1 MFTFTDR
8 AADDAL
14 LASSSLDELAQ
25 YGRDALRL
33 SNQAQAVAM
42 QIARQ
47 IGQSTYNERIT
58 GYNDYAPNRIRN
70 AADKA
75 AIGEISLQLGIARTK
90 AGEWVH
96 LDELLDEHPKI
107 RDAFRAGDLSPHR
120 LGVAIRAAA
129 TGPTGDLRARLA
141 ELTDNTDTTDTDT
154 DDEDLTLDFD
164 DDTDNAGTDDAG
176 TDDAGTDDDGT
187 DDDAGDG
194 AAETDPA
201 DDEPWDFDDVVLDLA
216 SRPTTDT
223 ALQADLDAIIITL
236 DPDRAVQSHDDIA
249 DLFGDVKIGAEA
261 FGHMT
266 VDACIPAEHG
276 VHLRDRISA
285 LISRRV
291 CRRDG
296 RSIKAQRVAA
306 FAEIIKAPGAT
317 LRCHCGDDT
326 CPATQTRTSNPTPA
340 TTPSSVAD
348 SERESSVT
356 GRDRDSS
363 VDTSRAGDSNAP
375 VDTADEPAVGGP
387 DAAEEQPITLAD
399 LDDDSDIDSDVEP
412 TAESRRDFITA
423 PRAEHDTDGADAEA
437 TDASDAD
444 DADDADTEV
453 TTAAEVELTTD
464 DEHAEDTADAA
475 VADDSDN
482 DPADTDPDSD
492 TDSDTNEGLV
502 VPGLTLLRDPTG
514 LDPTRLMGYG
524 AIDPAHAA
532 RLAPHATTITA
543 PPSETRTASGLT
555 IFGNQTPAPPI
566 DPTGHGGFATPP
578 PGALTYAPSAALRAE
593 IIQLD
598 RRCRYPYCGRPSEE
612 CELDHLHKFLHA
624 DPLAGGWT
632 VAFNLAPL
640 CRPDHD
646 RKHDGPWL
654 PTMHTDRTITW
665 RNARTGQTI
674 VTYPR

>member
-1 MFTFTDR
+1 
-8 AADDAL
+8 
-14 LASSSLDELAQ
+14 
-25 YGRDALRL
+25 
-33 SNQAQAVAM
+33 M

-58 GYNDYAPNRIRN
+58 GYNDYVPNRIRN

-75 AIGEISLQLGIARTK
+75 AKGEISLQLGISRRQAS
-90 AGEWVH
+90 EWVG

-107 RDAFRAGDLSPHR
+107 RDAFRAGDLRPHR
-120 LGVAIRAAA
+120 LGVAIRGAA
-129 TGPTGDLRARLA
+129 TGPTGDLRARLGELAGNA
-141 ELTDNTDTTDTDT
+141 ETTDKPDT
-154 DDEDLTLDFD
+154 ESKDVEEELTLDLD
-164 DDTDNAGTDDAG
+164 DPAADLDPDTDGDSTDDVG
-176 TDDAGTDDDGT
+176 SDE
-187 DDDAGDG
+187 AGD
-194 AAETDPA
+194 AAADTDPDPVTDNPA
-201 DDEPWDFDDVVLDLA
+201 DEDEPWDFDDVVLDLA

-223 ALQADLDAIIITL
+223 ALRDDLDAIIISL
-236 DPDRAVQSHDDIA
+236 DPDRAAETREDIT
-249 DLFGDVKIGAEA
+249 DLFGDVTIGAEA

-306 FAEIIKAPGAT
+306 FAEIIKAPGAK

-326 CPATQTRTSNPTPA
+326 CPARQTRTNNPAPA
-340 TTPSSVAD
+340 TTPGSVTD
-348 SERESSVT
+348 SVRESSV
-356 GRDRDSS
+356 DSS
-363 VDTSRAGDSNAP
+363 TADDASASGQS
-375 VDTADEPAVGGP
+375 ADEPAMGGP

-399 LDDDSDIDSDVEP
+399 IDADRDIEGESEQSDTGSDHAEADHVAPFPEP
-412 TAESRRDFITA
+412 RRDFITA
-423 PRAEHDTDGADAEA
+423 PPAEH
-437 TDASDAD
+437 
-444 DADDADTEV
+444 
-453 TTAAEVELTTD
+453 
-464 DEHAEDTADAA
+464 DAA
-475 VADDSDN
+475 VAD
-482 DPADTDPDSD
+482 AHTDSD
-492 TDSDTNEGLV
+492 TDSDSDLV

-514 LDPTRLMGYG
+514 LDPARLMGYG

-532 RLAPHATTITA
+532 RIAPHASTITA
-543 PPSETRTASGLT
+543 RPSETRTASGLI
-555 IFGNQTPAPPI
+555 IFGNRTPAPPI

-578 PGALTYAPSAALRAE
+578 PGALTYKPSAALRAE

-612 CELDHLHKFLHA
+612 CELDHLHKFCHA

-646 RKHDGPWL
+646 RKHDGPWI

>member
-25 YGRDALRL
+25 YGRDLLRL
-33 SNQAQAVAM
+33 SNQAQAIAM

-47 IGQSTYNERIT
+47 IGQSTYNERLA
-58 GYNDYAPNRIRN
+58 GYNDFVPNRIRN

-75 AIGEISLQLGIARTK
+75 AKGEISLQLGISRRQ
-90 AGEWVH
+90 AGEWVG

-107 RDAFRAGDLSPHR
+107 RDAFRAGDLRPHR
-120 LGVAIRAAA
+120 LGVAIRGAA
-129 TGPTGDLRARLA
+129 TGPTGDLRERLA
-141 ELTDNTDTTDTDT
+141 DLVDNAHTDEPASKDV
-154 DDEDLTLDFD
+154 EEELTLDLD
-164 DDTDNAGTDDAG
+164 DPAADLDAG
-176 TDDAGTDDDGT
+176 TDGERTDGDGSDGDGT
-187 DDDAGDG
+187 DDGGSDDA
-194 AAETDPA
+194 ASETDPA
-201 DDEPWDFDDVVLDLA
+201 ATDPAATDDPAAVDADEDEPWDFDDVVLDLA

-223 ALQADLDAIIITL
+223 ALRDDLDAIIISL
-236 DPDRAVQSHDDIA
+236 DPDRAAEAHDDIT
-249 DLFGDVKIGAEA
+249 DLFGDVTIGNEA

-306 FAEIIKAPGAT
+306 FAEIIKAPGAK

-326 CPATQTRTSNPTPA
+326 CPARQTRTNNPTPA
-340 TTPSSVAD
+340 TAPTPSAGD
-348 SERESSVT
+348 SSV
-356 GRDRDSS
+356 RDSS
-363 VDTSRAGDSNAP
+363 VDTTTADDTNTA
-375 VDTADEPAVGGP
+375 DQTADEPAMGGP

-399 LDDDSDIDSDVEP
+399 IDEDTAVDSDSDSDSNIDNNGESSQSGTGTNAVD
-412 TAESRRDFITA
+412 TAQDVAPSPKPRREFITA
-423 PRAEHDTDGADAEA
+423 PPAEHDADVADAEP
-437 TDASDAD
+437 
-444 DADDADTEV
+444 
-453 TTAAEVELTTD
+453 
-464 DEHAEDTADAA
+464 
-475 VADDSDN
+475 ADDSVE
-482 DPADTDPDSD
+482 TDSDSDSDSD
-492 TDSDTNEGLV
+492 TDSDLI
-502 VPGLTLLRDPTG
+502 VPGLTLLHDPTG

-532 RLAPHATTITA
+532 RIAPHATTITA
-543 PPSETRTASGLT
+543 RPSEIRTASGLI
-555 IFGNQTPAPPI
+555 IFGNRTPAPPI

-578 PGALTYAPSAALRAE
+578 PGALTYRPSAALRAE

-612 CELDHLHKFLHA
+612 CELDHLLKFCHA
-624 DPLAGGWT
+624 DPVAGGWT
-632 VAFNLAPL
+632 VGFNLAPL

-646 RKHDGPWL
+646 RKHDGPWI
-654 PTMHTDRTITW
+654 PTMHTDRTISW

>member
-1 MFTFTDR
+1 VFTFTDR

-25 YGRDALRL
+25 YGRDLLRL
-33 SNQAQAVAM
+33 SNQAQALAM

-58 GYNDYAPNRIRN
+58 GYNDYVPNRIRN

-75 AIGEISLQLGIARTK
+75 AKGEISLQLGISRRQAS
-90 AGEWVH
+90 EWVG

-107 RDAFRAGDLSPHR
+107 RDAFRAGDLRPHR
-120 LGVAIRAAA
+120 LGVAIRGAA
-129 TGPTGDLRARLA
+129 TGPTGDLRARLGELAGNA
-141 ELTDNTDTTDTDT
+141 ETTDKPDT
-154 DDEDLTLDFD
+154 ESKDVEEELTLDLD
-164 DDTDNAGTDDAG
+164 DPAADLDPDTDGDSTDDVG
-176 TDDAGTDDDGT
+176 SDE
-187 DDDAGDG
+187 AGD
-194 AAETDPA
+194 AAADTDPDPVTDNPA
-201 DDEPWDFDDVVLDLA
+201 DEDEPWDFDDVVLDLA

-223 ALQADLDAIIITL
+223 ALRDDLDAIIISL
-236 DPDRAVQSHDDIA
+236 DPDRAAETREDIT
-249 DLFGDVKIGAEA
+249 DLFGDVTIGAEA

-306 FAEIIKAPGAT
+306 FAEIIKAPGAK

-326 CPATQTRTSNPTPA
+326 CPARQTRTNNPAPA
-340 TTPSSVAD
+340 TTPGSVTD
-348 SERESSVT
+348 SVRESSV
-356 GRDRDSS
+356 DSS
-363 VDTSRAGDSNAP
+363 TADDASASGQS
-375 VDTADEPAVGGP
+375 ADEPAMGGP

-399 LDDDSDIDSDVEP
+399 IDADRDIEGESEQSDTGSDHAEADHVAPFPEP
-412 TAESRRDFITA
+412 RRDFITA
-423 PRAEHDTDGADAEA
+423 PPAEH
-437 TDASDAD
+437 
-444 DADDADTEV
+444 
-453 TTAAEVELTTD
+453 
-464 DEHAEDTADAA
+464 DAA
-475 VADDSDN
+475 VAD
-482 DPADTDPDSD
+482 AHTDSD
-492 TDSDTNEGLV
+492 TDSDSDLV

-514 LDPTRLMGYG
+514 LDPARLMGYG

-532 RLAPHATTITA
+532 RIAPHASTITA
-543 PPSETRTASGLT
+543 RPSETRTASGLI
-555 IFGNQTPAPPI
+555 IFGNRTPAPPI

-578 PGALTYAPSAALRAE
+578 PGALTYKPSAALRAE

-612 CELDHLHKFLHA
+612 CELDHLHKFCHA

-646 RKHDGPWL
+646 RKHDGPWI

>member
-25 YGRDALRL
+25 HGRDLLRL
-33 SNQAQAVAM
+33 SNQAQAIAM

-47 IGQSTYNERIT
+47 IGQSTYNERLA
-58 GYNDYAPNRIRN
+58 GYNDFVPNRVRN

-75 AIGEISLQLGIARTK
+75 AKGEISLQLGISRRQ
-90 AGEWVH
+90 AGEWVG

-107 RDAFRAGDLSPHR
+107 RDAFRAGDLRPHR
-120 LGVAIRAAA
+120 LGVAIRGAA
-129 TGPTGDLRARLA
+129 TGPTGDLRARLGELADNA
-141 ELTDNTDTTDTDT
+141 ETTDEPDT
-154 DDEDLTLDFD
+154 ESKDVDEELTLDLD
-164 DDTDNAGTDDAG
+164 DPESDLDAG
-176 TDDAGTDDDGT
+176 TDGERTDGDGT
-187 DDDAGDG
+187 DDGGSDDA
-194 AAETDPA
+194 ASETDPA
-201 DDEPWDFDDVVLDLA
+201 ATDDPAADDADEDEPWDFDDVVLDLA

-223 ALQADLDAIIITL
+223 ALRDDLDAIIISL
-236 DPDRAVQSHDDIA
+236 DPDRAAQTRDDIT
-249 DLFGDVKIGAEA
+249 DLFGNVTIGNEA

-285 LISRRV
+285 LIGRRV

-306 FAEIIKAPGAT
+306 FAEIIKAPGAK

-326 CPATQTRTSNPTPA
+326 CPARQTRTSSRGQA
-340 TTPSSVAD
+340 TDSTSSSVTD
-348 SERESSVT
+348 SERTDSE
-356 GRDRDSS
+356 RDSS
-363 VDTSRAGDSNAP
+363 VDTSTADEASASGQ
-375 VDTADEPAVGGP
+375 TADEPETGGP

-399 LDDDSDIDSDVEP
+399 LDDDTAVDSDSDSNIDNNG
-412 TAESRRDFITA
+412 ESSQSGTGTHADDTTQDAAPSPKPRREFITA
-423 PRAEHDTDGADAEA
+423 PPAEHDTDVADAEPA
-437 TDASDAD
+437 DDSAETDSDSDSDAD
-444 DADDADTEV
+444 AD
-453 TTAAEVELTTD
+453 
-464 DEHAEDTADAA
+464 
-475 VADDSDN
+475 
-482 DPADTDPDSD
+482 P
-492 TDSDTNEGLV
+492 GLV
-502 VPGLTLLRDPTG
+502 VPGLTLLHDPTG

-532 RLAPHATTITA
+532 RIAPHATTITA
-543 PPSETRTASGLT
+543 RPSETRTASGLI
-555 IFGNQTPAPPI
+555 IFGNRTPAPPI

-578 PGALTYAPSAALRAE
+578 PGALTYRPSAALRAE

-612 CELDHLHKFLHA
+612 CELDHLHKFCHA

-646 RKHDGPWL
+646 RKHDGPWI

-665 RNARTGQTI
+665 RNARTGQII

>member
-14 LASSSLDELAQ
+14 LASSSLGELAQ
-25 YGRDALRL
+25 HGRDLLRL
-33 SNQAQAVAM
+33 SNQAQALAM

-47 IGQSTYNERIT
+47 IGQSTYNERLA
-58 GYNDYAPNRIRN
+58 GYNDFVPNRVRN

-75 AIGEISLQLGIARTK
+75 AKGEISLQLGISRRQ
-90 AGEWVH
+90 AGEWVG

-107 RDAFRAGDLSPHR
+107 RDAFRAGDLRPHR
-120 LGVAIRAAA
+120 LGVAIRGAA
-129 TGPTGDLRARLA
+129 TGPTGDLRERLA
-141 ELTDNTDTTDTDT
+141 DLADNAHTDEPDSKDV
-154 DDEDLTLDFD
+154 EEELTLDLD
-164 DDTDNAGTDDAG
+164 DPAADLDPGTDG
-176 TDDAGTDDDGT
+176 ERTDGDGSDGDGT
-187 DDDAGDG
+187 DDGGSDDA
-194 AAETDPA
+194 ASETDPA
-201 DDEPWDFDDVVLDLA
+201 ATDDPAADDADEDEPWDFDDVVLDLA

-223 ALQADLDAIIITL
+223 ALRDDLDAIIISL
-236 DPDRAVQSHDDIA
+236 DPDRAAETRDDIT
-249 DLFGDVKIGAEA
+249 DLFGDVTIGNEA

-285 LISRRV
+285 LIGRRV

-306 FAEIIKAPGAT
+306 FAEIIKAPGAK

-326 CPATQTRTSNPTPA
+326 CPATPTRTNNPAPA
-340 TTPSSVAD
+340 TTPSP
-348 SERESSVT
+348 VT
-356 GRDRDSS
+356 GGVRDSS
-363 VDTSRAGDSNAP
+363 VDTT
-375 VDTADEPAVGGP
+375 TADNTAASGQTTVEPVLGGP

-399 LDDDSDIDSDVEP
+399 IDDHIDIDRDNDNDNENGEIGQSGTGIDADD
-412 TAESRRDFITA
+412 TAEDAPSPGSRRDFITA
-423 PRAEHDTDGADAEA
+423 PPAEH
-437 TDASDAD
+437 
-444 DADDADTEV
+444 
-453 TTAAEVELTTD
+453 
-464 DEHAEDTADAA
+464 
-475 VADDSDN
+475 
-482 DPADTDPDSD
+482 DPADTDTDTD
-492 TDSDTNEGLV
+492 TDTETDSDLI

-532 RLAPHATTITA
+532 RIAPHATTITA
-543 PPSETRTASGLT
+543 RPSETRTASGLI
-555 IFGNQTPAPPI
+555 IFGNRAPAPPI

-578 PGALTYAPSAALRAE
+578 PGALTYKPSAALRAE

-612 CELDHLHKFLHA
+612 CELDHLLKFCHA
-624 DPLAGGWT
+624 DPVAGGWT

-646 RKHDGPWL
+646 RKHDGPWI
-654 PTMHTDRTITW
+654 PTMHTDRTISW
-665 RNARTGQTI
+665 RNARTGQVI

>member
-25 YGRDALRL
+25 YGRDLLRL
-33 SNQAQAVAM
+33 SNQAQALAM

-47 IGQSTYNERIT
+47 IGQSTYNERLA
-58 GYNDYAPNRIRN
+58 GYNDFVPNRVRN

-75 AIGEISLQLGIARTK
+75 AKGEISLQLGISRRQ
-90 AGEWVH
+90 AGEWVG

-107 RDAFRAGDLSPHR
+107 RDAFRAGDLRPHR
-120 LGVAIRAAA
+120 LGVAIRGAA
-129 TGPTGDLRARLA
+129 TGPTGDLRARLGELADNA
-141 ELTDNTDTTDTDT
+141 ETTDEPDT
-154 DDEDLTLDFD
+154 DADSKDVEEELTLDLD
-164 DDTDNAGTDDAG
+164 DPEADLGADSDDAGTDGEGTDDTDNA
-176 TDDAGTDDDGT
+176 
-187 DDDAGDG
+187 

-201 DDEPWDFDDVVLDLA
+201 TADDPDDDPWDFDDVVLDLA

-223 ALQADLDAIIITL
+223 ALRDDLDAIIISL
-236 DPDRAVQSHDDIA
+236 DPDRAAQTRDDIA
-249 DLFGDVKIGAEA
+249 DLFGDVTIGAEA

-306 FAEIIKAPGAT
+306 FAEIIKAPGAK

-326 CPATQTRTSNPTPA
+326 CPAKQTWTSNRAQA
-340 TTPSSVAD
+340 TDATPSVGD
-348 SERESSVT
+348 SSF
-356 GRDRDSS
+356 RDSS
-363 VDTSRAGDSNAP
+363 VDASTADDASASGQ
-375 VDTADEPAVGGP
+375 TADEPETGGP

-399 LDDDSDIDSDVEP
+399 LDADTDVDSRDSDSNIDNDDNIGASIQSGTGIDADDTAQNVEP
-412 TAESRRDFITA
+412 CPKPRRESITA
-423 PRAEHDTDGADAEA
+423 PPAEHDLADTDADAE
-437 TDASDAD
+437 S
-444 DADDADTEV
+444 
-453 TTAAEVELTTD
+453 
-464 DEHAEDTADAA
+464 
-475 VADDSDN
+475 N
-482 DPADTDPDSD
+482 PDSG
-492 TDSDTNEGLV
+492 TDSDLV
-502 VPGLTLLRDPTG
+502 VPGLTLLHDPTG

-532 RLAPHATTITA
+532 RIAPHATTITA
-543 PPSETRTASGLT
+543 RPSETRTASGLI
-555 IFGNQTPAPPI
+555 IFGNRTPAPPI
-566 DPTGHGGFATPP
+566 DLTGHGGFATPP
-578 PGALTYAPSAALRAE
+578 PGALTYRPSAALRAE

-598 RRCRYPYCGRPSEE
+598 RRCRYPYCGRRSEE
-612 CELDHLHKFLHA
+612 CELDHLLKFCHA
-624 DPLAGGWT
+624 DPVAGGWT

-646 RKHDGPWL
+646 RKHDGPWI

-665 RNARTGQTI
+665 RNARTGQVI

>member
-14 LASSSLDELAQ
+14 LATSSLDELAQ

-47 IGQSTYNERIT
+47 IGQSTYNERLT
-58 GYNDYAPNRIRN
+58 GYNDYVPNRIRN

-120 LGVAIRAAA
+120 LGVAIRGAA

-141 ELTDNTDTTDTDT
+141 ELTDTADTTDTDT
-154 DDEDLTLDFD
+154 DTDEDLTLDFD
-164 DDTDNAGTDDAG
+164 TENAGTDDAG
-176 TDDAGTDDDGT
+176 TDDAGTDDDAG
-187 DDDAGDG
+187 DAGDG
-194 AAETDPA
+194 AADTDPT

-236 DPDRAVQSHDDIA
+236 DPDRAVEAHDDIA
-249 DLFGDVKIGAEA
+249 DLFGDVKIGSEA

-276 VHLRDRISA
+276 VHLRDRIGA

-306 FAEIIKAPGAT
+306 FAEIIKAPGAK

-326 CPATQTRTSNPTPA
+326 CPATQTRTNNPASA
-340 TTPSSVAD
+340 TTPSAGDNSV
-348 SERESSVT
+348 
-356 GRDRDSS
+356 RDSS
-363 VDTSRAGDSNAP
+363 VDTSTGGDATAP
-375 VDTADEPAVGGP
+375 VDTTDEPAMGGP

-399 LDDDSDIDSDVEP
+399 LDDHRDIDSDIAP

-423 PRAEHDTDGADAEA
+423 PRAEHDTDGADAEP
-437 TDASDAD
+437 TDDPDANST
-444 DADDADTEV
+444 DDADTDN
-453 TTAAEVELTTD
+453 TAAPAAELTTD
-464 DEHAEDTADAA
+464 AEHAEDTADAA
-475 VADDSDN
+475 VADDSDD

-502 VPGLTLLRDPTG
+502 VPGLTLLHDPTG

-532 RLAPHATTITA
+532 RIAPHATTITA
-543 PPSETRTASGLT
+543 PPSETRTASGLI
-555 IFGNQTPAPPI
+555 IFGNRTPAPPI
-566 DPTGHGGFATPP
+566 DPTGHGGYATPP

-665 RNARTGQTI
+665 RNARTGQCI

>member
-25 YGRDALRL
+25 YGRDLLRL
-33 SNQAQAVAM
+33 SNQAQAIAM

-47 IGQSTYNERIT
+47 IGQSTYNERLA
-58 GYNDYAPNRIRN
+58 GYNDFVPNRIRN

-75 AIGEISLQLGIARTK
+75 AKGEISLQLGVSRRQ
-90 AGEWVH
+90 AGEWVS

-107 RDAFRAGDLSPHR
+107 RDAFRAGDLRPHR
-120 LGVAIRAAA
+120 LGVAIRGAA
-129 TGPTGDLRARLA
+129 TGPTGDLRARLGELADNA
-141 ELTDNTDTTDTDT
+141 ETTDETDTDT
-154 DDEDLTLDFD
+154 DNVDEELTLDLD
-164 DDTDNAGTDDAG
+164 DPESDLDPGTDGDG
-176 TDDAGTDDDGT
+176 SDGDGT
-187 DDDAGDG
+187 DDGGSDDA
-194 AAETDPA
+194 ASETDPA
-201 DDEPWDFDDVVLDLA
+201 ATDDPAGDDADEDEPWDFDDVVLDLA

-223 ALQADLDAIIITL
+223 ALRDDLDAIIISL
-236 DPDRAVQSHDDIA
+236 DPDRAAETRDDIT
-249 DLFGDVKIGAEA
+249 DLFGDVTIGNEA

-285 LISRRV
+285 LIGRRV

-306 FAEIIKAPGAT
+306 FAEIIKAPGAK

-326 CPATQTRTSNPTPA
+326 CPTRQTRTSSRGQTTDA
-340 TTPSSVAD
+340 TPSLVTD
-348 SERESSVT
+348 GER
-356 GRDRDSS
+356 DAS
-363 VDTSRAGDSNAP
+363 VDTSTADEASASGQ
-375 VDTADEPAVGGP
+375 TADEPATGGP

-399 LDDDSDIDSDVEP
+399 IDADRDIEGESEQSGTGIDADD
-412 TAESRRDFITA
+412 TAEDVAPSPEPRRDFITA
-423 PRAEHDTDGADAEA
+423 PPTDHDATADGAA
-437 TDASDAD
+437 AD
-444 DADDADTEV
+444 NSA
-453 TTAAEVELTTD
+453 
-464 DEHAEDTADAA
+464 
-475 VADDSDN
+475 DSD
-482 DPADTDPDSD
+482 SD
-492 TDSDTNEGLV
+492 LI

-532 RLAPHATTITA
+532 RIAPHATTVTA
-543 PPSETRTASGLT
+543 RPSETRTASGLI
-555 IFGNQTPAPPI
+555 IFGNRTPAPPI

-578 PGALTYAPSAALRAE
+578 PGALTYKPSAALRAE

-612 CELDHLHKFLHA
+612 CELDHLSKFCHA
-624 DPLAGGWT
+624 DPVAGGWT

-646 RKHDGPWL
+646 RKHDGPWI

-665 RNARTGQTI
+665 RNARTGQII

>member
-1 MFTFTDR
+1 VFTFTDR

-25 YGRDALRL
+25 HGRDLLRL
-33 SNQAQAVAM
+33 SNQAQAIAM

-47 IGQSTYNERIT
+47 IGQSTYNERLA
-58 GYNDYAPNRIRN
+58 GYNDFVPNRIRN

-75 AIGEISLQLGIARTK
+75 AKGEISLQLGISRRQ
-90 AGEWVH
+90 AGEWVS

-107 RDAFRAGDLSPHR
+107 RDAFRAGDLRPHR
-120 LGVAIRAAA
+120 LGVAIRGAA
-129 TGPTGDLRARLA
+129 TGPTGDLRARLGELADNA
-141 ELTDNTDTTDTDT
+141 ETTDEPDN
-154 DDEDLTLDFD
+154 DADSKDVDEELTLDLD
-164 DDTDNAGTDDAG
+164 DPESDLDPGTDG
-176 TDDAGTDDDGT
+176 ERTDGDGSDGDGT
-187 DDDAGDG
+187 DDGGSDDA
-194 AAETDPA
+194 ASETDPA
-201 DDEPWDFDDVVLDLA
+201 ATDDPAADDDDEDEPWDFDDVVLDLA

-223 ALQADLDAIIITL
+223 ALRDDLDAIIISL
-236 DPDRAVQSHDDIA
+236 DPDRAAQTRDDIA
-249 DLFGDVKIGAEA
+249 DLFGDVTIGNEA

-306 FAEIIKAPGAT
+306 FAEIIKAPGAK

-326 CPATQTRTSNPTPA
+326 CPARQTRTSSRGQTTDA
-340 TTPSSVAD
+340 TPSLVTD
-348 SERESSVT
+348 GER
-356 GRDRDSS
+356 DAS
-363 VDTSRAGDSNAP
+363 VDTSTADEASASGQ
-375 VDTADEPAVGGP
+375 TADEPATGGP

-399 LDDDSDIDSDVEP
+399 IDDDRDIEGESEQSGTGIDADD
-412 TAESRRDFITA
+412 TAEDVAPSPEPRRDFITA
-423 PRAEHDTDGADAEA
+423 PPTDHDATADGAA
-437 TDASDAD
+437 AD
-444 DADDADTEV
+444 NSA
-453 TTAAEVELTTD
+453 
-464 DEHAEDTADAA
+464 
-475 VADDSDN
+475 
-482 DPADTDPDSD
+482 D
-492 TDSDTNEGLV
+492 TDSDLV
-502 VPGLTLLRDPTG
+502 VPGLTLLHDPTG

-532 RLAPHATTITA
+532 RIAPHATTITA
-543 PPSETRTASGLT
+543 RPSETRTASGLI
-555 IFGNQTPAPPI
+555 IFGNRTPAPPI
-566 DPTGHGGFATPP
+566 DPTGHGGFTTPP
-578 PGALTYAPSAALRAE
+578 PGALTYTPSAALRAE

-612 CELDHLHKFLHA
+612 CELDHLHKFCHA
-624 DPLAGGWT
+624 DPVAGGWT

-646 RKHDGPWL
+646 RKHDGPWI
-654 PTMHTDRTITW
+654 PTMHTDRTISW
-665 RNARTGQTI
+665 RNARTGQII

>member
-25 YGRDALRL
+25 HGRDLLRL
-33 SNQAQAVAM
+33 SNQAQAIAM

-47 IGQSTYNERIT
+47 IGQSTYNERLA
-58 GYNDYAPNRIRN
+58 GYNDFVPNRIRN

-75 AIGEISLQLGIARTK
+75 AKGEISLQLGISRRQ
-90 AGEWVH
+90 AGEWVS

-107 RDAFRAGDLSPHR
+107 RDAFRAGDLRPHR
-120 LGVAIRAAA
+120 LGVAIRGAA

-141 ELTDNTDTTDTDT
+141 DLADNAETTDETDTDT
-154 DDEDLTLDFD
+154 DNVDEELTLDLD
-164 DDTDNAGTDDAG
+164 DPAADLDPD
-176 TDDAGTDDDGT
+176 TDDDGT
-187 DDDAGDG
+187 DGEGSDDAGD
-194 AAETDPA
+194 AASETDPA
-201 DDEPWDFDDVVLDLA
+201 ATDDPAGDDDDEDEPWDFDDVVLDLA

-223 ALQADLDAIIITL
+223 ALRDDLDAIIISL
-236 DPDRAVQSHDDIA
+236 DPDRAAQTRDDIA
-249 DLFGDVKIGAEA
+249 DLFGDVTIGNEA

-306 FAEIIKAPGAT
+306 FAEIIKAPGAK

-326 CPATQTRTSNPTPA
+326 CPARQTRTNNPAPATAPTP
-340 TTPSSVAD
+340 S
-348 SERESSVT
+348 
-356 GRDRDSS
+356 
-363 VDTSRAGDSNAP
+363 AGDSNVSDSA
-375 VDTADEPAVGGP
+375 VDEPAMGGP

-399 LDDDSDIDSDVEP
+399 IDNHSDIDGDGDSNGESGQSDTGIDADDE
-412 TAESRRDFITA
+412 AEHVAPPQPRRDFITA
-423 PRAEHDTDGADAEA
+423 PRAEHDTDVADAEA
-437 TDASDAD
+437 TDDSDAD
-444 DADDADTEV
+444 IED
-453 TTAAEVELTTD
+453 TTAAEAELTTD
-464 DEHAEDTADAA
+464 TEEAETTADAE
-475 VADDSDN
+475 VTDGRDD
-482 DPADTDPDSD
+482 DPTDTDTD
-492 TDSDTNEGLV
+492 TDSDLI

-532 RLAPHATTITA
+532 RIAPHATTVTA
-543 PPSETRTASGLT
+543 RPSETRTASGLI
-555 IFGNQTPAPPI
+555 IFGNRTPAPPI
-566 DPTGHGGFATPP
+566 DLAGHGGFTTPP
-578 PGALTYAPSAALRAE
+578 PGALTYTPSAALRAE

-612 CELDHLHKFLHA
+612 CELDHLLKFCHA

-646 RKHDGPWL
+646 RKHDGPWI

-665 RNARTGQTI
+665 RNARTGQVI

>member
-1 MFTFTDR
+1 VFTFTDR

-25 YGRDALRL
+25 YGRDLLRL
-33 SNQAQAVAM
+33 SNQAQALAM

-47 IGQSTYNERIT
+47 IGESTYNERLA
-58 GYNDYAPNRIRN
+58 GYNDYVPNRIRN

-75 AIGEISLQLGIARTK
+75 AKGEISLQLGISRTK
-90 AGEWVH
+90 ASEWIH

-120 LGVAIRAAA
+120 LGVAIRGAA
-129 TGPTGDLRARLA
+129 TGPTGDLRARLG
-141 ELTDNTDTTDTDT
+141 ELSDNADT
-154 DDEDLTLDFD
+154 DDTDSKDVDSELTLDLD
-164 DDTDNAGTDDAG
+164 DPEADL
-176 TDDAGTDDDGT
+176 DAGTDDDGT
-187 DDDAGDG
+187 DVADTDEEGSDDAGDA
-194 AAETDPA
+194 AAETDPSA
-201 DDEPWDFDDVVLDLA
+201 TDDPDDGDEPWDFDDVVLDLA

-223 ALQADLDAIIITL
+223 ALRDDLDAIIISL
-236 DPDRAVQSHDDIA
+236 DPDRAAETREDIT
-249 DLFGDVKIGAEA
+249 DLFGDVTIGNEA

-306 FAEIIKAPGAT
+306 FAEIIKAPGAK

-326 CPATQTRTSNPTPA
+326 CPATPTRTSNPGQATPA
-340 TTPSSVAD
+340 TPSSVTD
-348 SERESSVT
+348 NV
-356 GRDRDSS
+356 RDSS
-363 VDTSRAGDSNAP
+363 VDTSTADDTDAA
-375 VDTADEPAVGGP
+375 VETADEPAVGGP

-399 LDDDSDIDSDVEP
+399 IDADSDIEGEVEVESEQSDIGTDDVD
-412 TAESRRDFITA
+412 TADVAPSLQPRRDFITA
-423 PRAEHDTDGADAEA
+423 PPAEHDTDVADAE
-437 TDASDAD
+437 
-444 DADDADTEV
+444 
-453 TTAAEVELTTD
+453 
-464 DEHAEDTADAA
+464 
-475 VADDSDN
+475 
-482 DPADTDPDSD
+482 PADD
-492 TDSDTNEGLV
+492 TDSDSDLI

-532 RLAPHATTITA
+532 RIAPHATTITA
-543 PPSETRTASGLT
+543 RPSETRTASGLI
-555 IFGNQTPAPPI
+555 IFGNRTPAPPI
-566 DPTGHGGFATPP
+566 DLTGHGGFAAPP
-578 PGALTYAPSAALRAE
+578 PGALTYRPSAALRAE

-612 CELDHLHKFLHA
+612 CELDHLLKFCHA
-624 DPLAGGWT
+624 DPVAGGWT

-646 RKHDGPWL
+646 RKHDGPWI

-665 RNARTGQTI
+665 RNARTGQII

>member
-1 MFTFTDR
+1 VFTFTDR

-25 YGRDALRL
+25 HGRDLLRL
-33 SNQAQAVAM
+33 SNQAQAIAM

-47 IGQSTYNERIT
+47 IGQSTYNERLA
-58 GYNDYAPNRIRN
+58 GYNDFVPNRVRN

-75 AIGEISLQLGIARTK
+75 AKGEISLQLGISRRQ
-90 AGEWVH
+90 AGEWVS

-107 RDAFRAGDLSPHR
+107 RDAFRAGDLRPHR
-120 LGVAIRAAA
+120 LGVAIRGAA
-129 TGPTGDLRARLA
+129 TGPTGDLRARLG
-141 ELTDNTDTTDTDT
+141 ELADNAHTDDTDSKVV
-154 DDEDLTLDFD
+154 EEELTLDLD
-164 DDTDNAGTDDAG
+164 DPAADLDPGTDDVGSDNAGDAAADTDPSATDD
-176 TDDAGTDDDGT
+176 
-187 DDDAGDG
+187 
-194 AAETDPA
+194 P

-223 ALQADLDAIIITL
+223 ALRDDLDAIIISL
-236 DPDRAVQSHDDIA
+236 DPDRAAQTRDDIA
-249 DLFGDVKIGAEA
+249 DLFGDVTIGSEA

-285 LISRRV
+285 LIGRRV

-306 FAEIIKAPGAT
+306 FAEIIKAPGAK

-326 CPATQTRTSNPTPA
+326 CPARQTRTNNPTPA
-340 TTPSSVAD
+340 RTPTPS
-348 SERESSVT
+348 
-356 GRDRDSS
+356 
-363 VDTSRAGDSNAP
+363 AGDSSIRDWSVDSTTA
-375 VDTADEPAVGGP
+375 DTAPSVETTVEPVVGGP

-399 LDDDSDIDSDVEP
+399 IDDDTAVDSDSNIDNNGESSQSGTGTNAIDTTQDAAP
-412 TAESRRDFITA
+412 SPGSRRDVIAA
-423 PRAEHDTDGADAEA
+423 PPAVHDADVADAEP
-437 TDASDAD
+437 
-444 DADDADTEV
+444 
-453 TTAAEVELTTD
+453 
-464 DEHAEDTADAA
+464 
-475 VADDSDN
+475 ADDSVE
-482 DPADTDPDSD
+482 TDSD
-492 TDSDTNEGLV
+492 TDTDTDSDLI
-502 VPGLTLLRDPTG
+502 VPGLTLLQDPTG

-532 RLAPHATTITA
+532 RIALHATTITA
-543 PPSETRTASGLT
+543 RPSETRTASGSI
-555 IFGNQTPAPPI
+555 IFGNRTPAPPI

-578 PGALTYAPSAALRAE
+578 PGALTYKPTAALRAE

-612 CELDHLHKFLHA
+612 CELDHLLKFCHA
-624 DPLAGGWT
+624 DPVAGGWT

-646 RKHDGPWL
+646 RKHDGPWI
-654 PTMHTDRTITW
+654 PTMHTDRTISW
-665 RNARTGQTI
+665 RNARTGQVI

>member
-14 LASSSLDELAQ
+14 LATSSLDELAQ

-33 SNQAQAVAM
+33 SNQAQAIAM

-47 IGQSTYNERIT
+47 IGQSTYNERLT

-75 AIGEISLQLGIARTK
+75 AKGEISLQLGIARTK

-141 ELTDNTDTTDTDT
+141 ELTDTTDTDDT
-154 DDEDLTLDFD
+154 DEDLTLDFD
-164 DDTDNAGTDDAG
+164 TDDAG
-176 TDDAGTDDDGT
+176 TDGDGA
-187 DDDAGDG
+187 DDAGDG
-194 AAETDPA
+194 AAETDPT

-236 DPDRAVQSHDDIA
+236 DPDRAVEAHDDIA

-276 VHLRDRISA
+276 VHLRERISA
-285 LISRRV
+285 LIGRRV

-326 CPATQTRTSNPTPA
+326 CPATQTRTNNPTPA
-340 TTPSSVAD
+340 TTPSVGD
-348 SERESSVT
+348 SSV
-356 GRDRDSS
+356 RDSS
-363 VDTSRAGDSNAP
+363 VDTSTGGDSTAP
-375 VDTADEPAVGGP
+375 VDATDEPAMGGP

-399 LDDDSDIDSDVEP
+399 IDDHRHIDSDIAP

-423 PRAEHDTDGADAEA
+423 PRAEHDTDGADTEA
-437 TDASDAD
+437 THDA

-453 TTAAEVELTTD
+453 ATAAEVELTTD
-464 DEHAEDTADAA
+464 NELADATTDA
-475 VADDSDN
+475 EVAEAT
-482 DPADTDPDSD
+482 ADTDPDTD
-492 TDSDTNEGLV
+492 TDFQSDSGLV
-502 VPGLTLLRDPTG
+502 VPGLTLLHDPTG

-555 IFGNQTPAPPI
+555 IFGNRTPAPPI

-665 RNARTGQTI
+665 RNTRTGQTI

>member
-14 LASSSLDELAQ
+14 LATSSLDELAQ

-47 IGQSTYNERIT
+47 IGQSTYNERLT
-58 GYNDYAPNRIRN
+58 GYNDYVPNRIRN

-120 LGVAIRAAA
+120 LGVAIRGAA

-141 ELTDNTDTTDTDT
+141 ELTDTTD
-154 DDEDLTLDFD
+154 
-164 DDTDNAGTDDAG
+164 TDDAG
-176 TDDAGTDDDGT
+176 TDDAGTDDDA
-187 DDDAGDG
+187 DDAGDA
-194 AAETDPA
+194 AAETDPADA

-236 DPDRAVQSHDDIA
+236 DPDRAAEAHDDVA

-306 FAEIIKAPGAT
+306 FAEIIKAPDAT

-326 CPATQTRTSNPTPA
+326 CPATQTRTNNPASA
-340 TTPSSVAD
+340 TTPSAGG
-348 SERESSVT
+348 SSV
-356 GRDRDSS
+356 GDSS
-363 VDTSRAGDSNAP
+363 VNTGTGGDATAP
-375 VDTADEPAVGGP
+375 VDTTDEPAMGGP

-399 LDDDSDIDSDVEP
+399 IDDHRDIDSDIAP

-423 PRAEHDTDGADAEA
+423 PHAEHDTDGADTEP
-437 TDASDAD
+437 TDAP
-444 DADDADTEV
+444 DADTDD
-453 TTAAEVELTTD
+453 TAA
-464 DEHAEDTADAA
+464 
-475 VADDSDN
+475 
-482 DPADTDPDSD
+482 PA
-492 TDSDTNEGLV
+492 
-502 VPGLTLLRDPTG
+502 
-514 LDPTRLMGYG
+514 
-524 AIDPAHAA
+524 
-532 RLAPHATTITA
+532 
-543 PPSETRTASGLT
+543 
-555 IFGNQTPAPPI
+555 
-566 DPTGHGGFATPP
+566 
-578 PGALTYAPSAALRAE
+578 
-593 IIQLD
+593 
-598 RRCRYPYCGRPSEE
+598 
-612 CELDHLHKFLHA
+612 
-624 DPLAGGWT
+624 
-632 VAFNLAPL
+632 
-640 CRPDHD
+640 
-646 RKHDGPWL
+646 
-654 PTMHTDRTITW
+654 
-665 RNARTGQTI
+665 
-674 VTYPR
+674 

>member
-25 YGRDALRL
+25 HGRDLLRL
-33 SNQAQAVAM
+33 SNQAQAIAM

-47 IGQSTYNERIT
+47 IGQSTYNDRLA
-58 GYNDYAPNRIRN
+58 GYNDFVPNRVRN

-75 AIGEISLQLGIARTK
+75 AKGEISLQLGISRRT
-90 AGEWVH
+90 AGEWVG

-107 RDAFRAGDLSPHR
+107 RDAFRAGDLRPHR
-120 LGVAIRAAA
+120 LGVAIRGAA
-129 TGPTGDLRARLA
+129 TGPTGDLRERLA
-141 ELTDNTDTTDTDT
+141 DLADNAHTDEPDTDADSKDVEEELALDLDDPEADLDPGADDAGSDDAGT
-154 DDEDLTLDFD
+154 DGEGTDGEGT
-164 DDTDNAGTDDAG
+164 DDTDNA
-176 TDDAGTDDDGT
+176 
-187 DDDAGDG
+187 

-201 DDEPWDFDDVVLDLA
+201 TDDPDDEPWDFDDVVLDLA

-223 ALQADLDAIIITL
+223 VLRDDLDAIIISL
-236 DPDRAVQSHDDIA
+236 DPDRAAQTRDDIT
-249 DLFGDVKIGAEA
+249 DLFGDVTIGNEA

-285 LISRRV
+285 LIGRRV

-306 FAEIIKAPGAT
+306 FAEIIKAPGAK

-326 CPATQTRTSNPTPA
+326 CPARQTRTSNRGQA
-340 TTPSSVAD
+340 TDATPSSVTD
-348 SERESSVT
+348 SE
-356 GRDRDSS
+356 RDSS
-363 VDTSRAGDSNAP
+363 VDTSTAHDASASGQ
-375 VDTADEPAVGGP
+375 TADEPATGGP

-399 LDDDSDIDSDVEP
+399 IDEDTAVDSDSDSNIDNNG
-412 TAESRRDFITA
+412 ESSQSGTGTNAVDTTQDAAPSPKPRRESITA
-423 PRAEHDTDGADAEA
+423 PPAEHDTDAADAEP
-437 TDASDAD
+437 
-444 DADDADTEV
+444 
-453 TTAAEVELTTD
+453 
-464 DEHAEDTADAA
+464 
-475 VADDSDN
+475 ADDS
-482 DPADTDPDSD
+482 AE
-492 TDSDTNEGLV
+492 TDSDSDSDSDLI
-502 VPGLTLLRDPTG
+502 VPGLTLLHDPTG

-532 RLAPHATTITA
+532 RIAPHATTITA
-543 PPSETRTASGLT
+543 RPSETRTASGLI
-555 IFGNQTPAPPI
+555 IFGNRTPAPPI

-578 PGALTYAPSAALRAE
+578 PGALTYRPSAALRAE

-612 CELDHLHKFLHA
+612 CELDHLHKFCHT

-632 VAFNLAPL
+632 VGFNLAPL

-646 RKHDGPWL
+646 RKHDGPWI

-665 RNARTGQTI
+665 RNARTGQII

>member
-42 QIARQ
+42 QIARR
-47 IGQSTYNERIT
+47 IGQSTYNERLT
-58 GYNDYAPNRIRN
+58 GYNDYVPNRIRN

-75 AIGEISLQLGIARTK
+75 AIGEISLQLGLARTK

-96 LDELLDEHPKI
+96 LDELLDDHPKI

-120 LGVAIRAAA
+120 LGVAIRGAA

-141 ELTDNTDTTDTDT
+141 ELADNADTTDDT

-164 DDTDNAGTDDAG
+164 DDTDNADTDDAG
-176 TDDAGTDDDGT
+176 
-187 DDDAGDG
+187 DAGDG
-194 AAETDPA
+194 AVETDP
-201 DDEPWDFDDVVLDLA
+201 DGDEPWDFDDVVLDLA

-223 ALQADLDAIIITL
+223 VLQADLDAIIITL
-236 DPDRAVQSHDDIA
+236 DPDRAVEAHDDIA
-249 DLFGDVKIGAEA
+249 DLFGDVKIGSEA

-285 LISRRV
+285 LIGRRV

-340 TTPSSVAD
+340 TTPSAGGSSVRD
-348 SERESSVT
+348 SSVT

-363 VDTSRAGDSNAP
+363 VDTSTAGDANTP

-399 LDDDSDIDSDVEP
+399 LDDDRDIDSDIGP

-423 PRAEHDTDGADAEA
+423 PRAEHDTDGADTEP
-437 TDASDAD
+437 THDPDANST
-444 DADDADTEV
+444 DDADTDN
-453 TTAAEVELTTD
+453 TAAPAAELATD
-464 DEHAEDTADAA
+464 AEHAEDTADAA
-475 VADDSDN
+475 VADDSDD

-492 TDSDTNEGLV
+492 TDSGLV

-532 RLAPHATTITA
+532 RLALHATTITA
-543 PPSETRTASGLT
+543 PPSETRTASGLI
-555 IFGNQTPAPPI
+555 IFGNRTPAPPI

-646 RKHDGPWL
+646 RKHDGPWI

-665 RNARTGQTI
+665 RNARTGQVI
-674 VTYPR
+674 ITYPR

>member
-14 LASSSLDELAQ
+14 LATSSLDELAQ

-58 GYNDYAPNRIRN
+58 GYNDYVPNRIRN

-75 AIGEISLQLGIARTK
+75 AIGEISLQLGLARTK

-141 ELTDNTDTTDTDT
+141 ELTDTADTADTTDTADT

-164 DDTDNAGTDDAG
+164 DDTDNDGTDDAG
-176 TDDAGTDDDGT
+176 
-187 DDDAGDG
+187 DAGDG

-236 DPDRAVQSHDDIA
+236 DPDRAVQAHDDIA

-285 LISRRV
+285 LIGRRV
-291 CRRDG
+291 CHRDG

-326 CPATQTRTSNPTPA
+326 CPAKQTRTSNPTPA
-340 TTPSSVAD
+340 TTPSSVTD
-348 SERESSVT
+348 SDRESSVT
-356 GRDRDSS
+356 GSVRDSS
-363 VDTSRAGDSNAP
+363 VDTSTGGDATAP
-375 VDTADEPAVGGP
+375 VDTADEPAMGGP

-399 LDDDSDIDSDVEP
+399 LDDDRDIDGDVDNDGESEQSGTGSDGADTDDVQPSPEP
-412 TAESRRDFITA
+412 RRDFITA
-423 PRAEHDTDGADAEA
+423 PRADAEVADHDPADDSEANSADAE
-437 TDASDAD
+437 
-444 DADDADTEV
+444 DT
-453 TTAAEVELTTD
+453 T
-464 DEHAEDTADAA
+464 
-475 VADDSDN
+475 
-482 DPADTDPDSD
+482 D
-492 TDSDTNEGLV
+492 TDSDIDSESDSDSALV
-502 VPGLTLLRDPTG
+502 VPGLTLLRDPSG

-532 RLAPHATTITA
+532 RLALHATTITA
-543 PPSETRTASGLT
+543 PPSETRTASGLI
-555 IFGNQTPAPPI
+555 IFGNRTPAPPI
-566 DPTGHGGFATPP
+566 DPSGHGGFAAPP

-598 RRCRYPYCGRPSEE
+598 RRCRYPYCGRPSEQ

-646 RKHDGPWL
+646 RKHDGPWI

-674 VTYPR
+674 ITYPR

>member
-25 YGRDALRL
+25 YGRDLLRL
-33 SNQAQAVAM
+33 SNQAQAIAM

-47 IGQSTYNERIT
+47 IGQSTYNDRLA
-58 GYNDYAPNRIRN
+58 GYNDFVPNRVRN

-75 AIGEISLQLGIARTK
+75 AKGEISLQLGISRRT
-90 AGEWVH
+90 AGEWVG

-107 RDAFRAGDLSPHR
+107 RDAFRAGDLRPHR
-120 LGVAIRAAA
+120 LGVAIRGAA
-129 TGPTGDLRARLA
+129 TGPTGDLRERLA
-141 ELTDNTDTTDTDT
+141 DLADNAHTDEPDSKDV
-154 DDEDLTLDFD
+154 EEELTLDLD
-164 DDTDNAGTDDAG
+164 DPEADLDADSDDAG
-176 TDDAGTDDDGT
+176 TDGEGTDDT
-187 DDDAGDG
+187 DSA

-201 DDEPWDFDDVVLDLA
+201 ATDDLTTDDPDDEPWDFDDVVLDLA

-223 ALQADLDAIIITL
+223 ALRDDLDAIIISL
-236 DPDRAVQSHDDIA
+236 DPDRAAETRDDIA
-249 DLFGDVKIGAEA
+249 DLFGDVTIGAEA

-306 FAEIIKAPGAT
+306 FAEIIKAPGAK

-326 CPATQTRTSNPTPA
+326 CPATQTRTSNRAQA
-340 TTPSSVAD
+340 TDATPSSVTD
-348 SERESSVT
+348 NV
-356 GRDRDSS
+356 RDSS
-363 VDTSRAGDSNAP
+363 VDTSTADG
-375 VDTADEPAVGGP
+375 VDTAVETPDEPARGGP

-399 LDDDSDIDSDVEP
+399 INDDIDSDVDPAQDVAPSPEP
-412 TAESRRDFITA
+412 RREFITA
-423 PRAEHDTDGADAEA
+423 PPAEHDADVADAEPA
-437 TDASDAD
+437 
-444 DADDADTEV
+444 
-453 TTAAEVELTTD
+453 
-464 DEHAEDTADAA
+464 H
-475 VADDSDN
+475 
-482 DPADTDPDSD
+482 DPEPDPDSD
-492 TDSDTNEGLV
+492 LV
-502 VPGLTLLRDPTG
+502 VPGLTLLHDPTG

-532 RLAPHATTITA
+532 RIAPHATTITA
-543 PPSETRTASGLT
+543 RPSDTRTASGLI
-555 IFGNQTPAPPI
+555 IFGNRAPAPPI
-566 DPTGHGGFATPP
+566 DLTGHGGFAAPP
-578 PGALTYAPSAALRAE
+578 PGALTYRPSAALRAE

-612 CELDHLHKFLHA
+612 CELDHLLKFCHA
-624 DPLAGGWT
+624 DPVAGGWT

-646 RKHDGPWL
+646 RKHDGPWI
-654 PTMHTDRTITW
+654 PTMHTDRTISW
-665 RNARTGQTI
+665 RNARTGQVI

>member
-1 MFTFTDR
+1 VFTFTDR

-25 YGRDALRL
+25 YGRDLLRL
-33 SNQAQAVAM
+33 SNQAQALAM

-47 IGQSTYNERIT
+47 IGQSTYNERLA
-58 GYNDYAPNRIRN
+58 GYNDFVPNRVRN

-75 AIGEISLQLGIARTK
+75 AKGEISLQLGISRRQ
-90 AGEWVH
+90 AGEWVG

-107 RDAFRAGDLSPHR
+107 RDAFRAGDLRPHR
-120 LGVAIRAAA
+120 LGVAIRGAA
-129 TGPTGDLRARLA
+129 TGPTGDLRERLG
-141 ELTDNTDTTDTDT
+141 ELADNAHTDDTDETDTDSK
-154 DDEDLTLDFD
+154 DVDGELTLDLD
-164 DDTDNAGTDDAG
+164 DPESDVDPGTDDAGSDDAGTDGEGTDDTDNA
-176 TDDAGTDDDGT
+176 
-187 DDDAGDG
+187 

-201 DDEPWDFDDVVLDLA
+201 TDDPDDEPWDFDDVVLDLA

-223 ALQADLDAIIITL
+223 ALRDDLDAIIISL
-236 DPDRAVQSHDDIA
+236 DPDRAAQTRDDIT
-249 DLFGDVKIGAEA
+249 DLFGDVTIGAEA

-285 LISRRV
+285 LIGRRV

-306 FAEIIKAPGAT
+306 FAEIIKAPGAK

-326 CPATQTRTSNPTPA
+326 CPARQTRTSNRAQA
-340 TTPSSVAD
+340 TDATPSVGD
-348 SERESSVT
+348 SSF
-356 GRDRDSS
+356 RDSS
-363 VDTSRAGDSNAP
+363 VDTSTADDASAS
-375 VDTADEPAVGGP
+375 VETADEPVVGGP

-399 LDDDSDIDSDVEP
+399 LDADTDVDSRDSDSNIDNDDNIGASIQSGAGIDADDTAQNVEP
-412 TAESRRDFITA
+412 SPKPRRESITA
-423 PRAEHDTDGADAEA
+423 PPAEHD
-437 TDASDAD
+437 
-444 DADDADTEV
+444 
-453 TTAAEVELTTD
+453 L
-464 DEHAEDTADAA
+464 
-475 VADDSDN
+475 
-482 DPADTDPDSD
+482 ADTDADADSNPDSG
-492 TDSDTNEGLV
+492 TDSDLV
-502 VPGLTLLRDPTG
+502 VPGLTLLHDPTG

-524 AIDPAHAA
+524 AIDPAHVA
-532 RLAPHATTITA
+532 RIAPHATTITA
-543 PPSETRTASGLT
+543 RPSETRTASGLI
-555 IFGNQTPAPPI
+555 IFGNRTPAPPI
-566 DPTGHGGFATPP
+566 DLTGHGGFAAPP
-578 PGALTYAPSAALRAE
+578 PGALTYRPSAALRAE

-612 CELDHLHKFLHA
+612 CELDHLLKFCHA
-624 DPLAGGWT
+624 DPAAGGWT

-646 RKHDGPWL
+646 RKHDGPWI

-665 RNARTGQTI
+665 RNARTGQVI

>member
-25 YGRDALRL
+25 YGRDLLRL
-33 SNQAQAVAM
+33 SNQAQALAM

-47 IGQSTYNERIT
+47 IGQSTYNDRLT
-58 GYNDYAPNRIRN
+58 GYNDYVPNRVRN

-75 AIGEISLQLGIARTK
+75 AKGEISLQLGISRRK
-90 AGEWVH
+90 ASEWVG

-120 LGVAIRAAA
+120 LGVAIRGAA
-129 TGPTGDLRARLA
+129 TGPTGDLRERLG
-141 ELTDNTDTTDTDT
+141 ELADNAHTDEPDTDSDSKDVGEELALDLDDPAADLDAGT
-154 DDEDLTLDFD
+154 DSE
-164 DDTDNAGTDDAG
+164 GTDDAG
-176 TDDAGTDDDGT
+176 GA
-187 DDDAGDG
+187 

-201 DDEPWDFDDVVLDLA
+201 ATDDPAEDDEPWDFDDVVLDLA

-223 ALQADLDAIIITL
+223 ALRDDLDAIIISL
-236 DPDRAVQSHDDIA
+236 DPDRAAETRDDIT
-249 DLFGDVKIGAEA
+249 DLFGDVTIGNEA

-285 LISRRV
+285 LIGRRV

-326 CPATQTRTSNPTPA
+326 CPARQIRTNNPAPA
-340 TTPSSVAD
+340 TTPSSV
-348 SERESSVT
+348 T
-356 GRDRDSS
+356 GGVRDSS
-363 VDTSRAGDSNAP
+363 VDTSTSVPDQ
-375 VDTADEPAVGGP
+375 TADEPAIGGP

-399 LDDDSDIDSDVEP
+399 LDDDPGIGGDIDSNIENGESRQSDTGIDADD
-412 TAESRRDFITA
+412 TAEDVAPSREPRREFITA
-423 PRAEHDTDGADAEA
+423 PPAEHDTADTDADAE
-437 TDASDAD
+437 S
-444 DADDADTEV
+444 
-453 TTAAEVELTTD
+453 
-464 DEHAEDTADAA
+464 
-475 VADDSDN
+475 
-482 DPADTDPDSD
+482 DPDSD
-492 TDSDTNEGLV
+492 SDLV
-502 VPGLTLLRDPTG
+502 VPGLTLLRDPSG

-532 RLAPHATTITA
+532 RIAPLAITITA
-543 PPSETRTASGLT
+543 RPSDTRTASGLI
-555 IFGNQTPAPPI
+555 IFGNRTPAPPI
-566 DPTGHGGFATPP
+566 DLTGHGGFATPP
-578 PGALTYAPSAALRAE
+578 PGALTYTPSAALRAE

-612 CELDHLHKFLHA
+612 CELDHLLKFCHA
-624 DPLAGGWT
+624 DPVAGGWT

-646 RKHDGPWL
+646 RKHDGPWI

-665 RNARTGQTI
+665 RNARTGQII

>member
-25 YGRDALRL
+25 YGRDLLRL
-33 SNQAQAVAM
+33 SNQAQAIAM

-47 IGQSTYNERIT
+47 IGESTYNDRLA
-58 GYNDYAPNRIRN
+58 GYNDYVPNRIRN

-75 AIGEISLQLGIARTK
+75 AKGEISLQLGISRRQAS
-90 AGEWVH
+90 EWVG

-107 RDAFRAGDLSPHR
+107 RDAFRAGDLRPHR
-120 LGVAIRAAA
+120 LGVAIRGAA
-129 TGPTGDLRARLA
+129 TGPTGDLRARLGELADNA
-141 ELTDNTDTTDTDT
+141 ETTDKPDT
-154 DDEDLTLDFD
+154 DSKDVEEELTLDLD
-164 DDTDNAGTDDAG
+164 DPTADLDAGSDGDTDG
-176 TDDAGTDDDGT
+176 DGT
-187 DDDAGDG
+187 DDGGSDDA
-194 AAETDPA
+194 ASETDPA
-201 DDEPWDFDDVVLDLA
+201 ATDDPAGDDPDEDEPWDFDDVVLDLA

-223 ALQADLDAIIITL
+223 ALRDDLDAIIISL
-236 DPDRAVQSHDDIA
+236 DPDRAAEAREDIT
-249 DLFGDVKIGAEA
+249 DLFGDVTIGAEA

-285 LISRRV
+285 LIGRRV

-296 RSIKAQRVAA
+296 RSTKAQRVAA
-306 FAEIIKAPGAT
+306 FAEIIKAPGAK

-326 CPATQTRTSNPTPA
+326 CPARQTRTNNPTPA
-340 TTPSSVAD
+340 TAPTPSAGD
-348 SERESSVT
+348 SSV
-356 GRDRDSS
+356 RDSS
-363 VDTSRAGDSNAP
+363 VDAS
-375 VDTADEPAVGGP
+375 TADETNTAGHTAEPALGGP

-399 LDDDSDIDSDVEP
+399 IDDDSDSDVD
-412 TAESRRDFITA
+412 TAQDVAPFPKPRRESITA
-423 PRAEHDTDGADAEA
+423 PPADHDTDVADAEA
-437 TDASDAD
+437 TDDPDGD
-444 DADDADTEV
+444 DADSAGP
-453 TTAAEVELTTD
+453 AAELTTD
-464 DEHAEDTADAA
+464 AEGTADAE
-475 VADDSDN
+475 V
-482 DPADTDPDSD
+482 ADTDADPD
-492 TDSDTNEGLV
+492 LI

-532 RLAPHATTITA
+532 RIAPHATTITA
-543 PPSETRTASGLT
+543 RPSETRTASGLI
-555 IFGNQTPAPPI
+555 IFGNRTPAPPI
-566 DPTGHGGFATPP
+566 DPTGHGGFAAPP
-578 PGALTYAPSAALRAE
+578 PGALTYKPSAALRAE

-612 CELDHLHKFLHA
+612 CELDHLHKFCHA

-632 VAFNLAPL
+632 VGFNLAPL

-646 RKHDGPWL
+646 RKHDGPWI

-665 RNARTGQTI
+665 RNARTGQVI